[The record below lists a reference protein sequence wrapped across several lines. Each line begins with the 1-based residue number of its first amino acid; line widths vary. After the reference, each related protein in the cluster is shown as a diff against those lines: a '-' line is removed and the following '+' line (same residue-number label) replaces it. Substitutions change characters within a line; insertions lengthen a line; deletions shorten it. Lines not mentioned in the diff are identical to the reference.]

1 MTRRELSI
9 AFQTNKTP
17 AEYVA
22 LAQLADTAG
31 FDAITVY
38 NDAPFHPAY
47 AALLLMAPHVKRA
60 RIGPATVQPARV
72 APIDIAAQAALL
84 ESLAPGRTYIGLSRG
99 AWLEAHGITPEP
111 KPVTALREAVNVVR
125 YLLRGDTGGVDGDMY
140 RLAEHVRAPY
150 PLPPNAADIPLLIGT
165 WGPQLA
171 AVAGELAD
179 EVKVGGTANPDFV
192 PLMRDYIAV
201 GERKA
206 GRDLGTV
213 GVVVGAVCVVDADGV
228 AARALARR
236 EVALYLPVVAA
247 LDKTLT
253 VEPERVARIKAGV
266 ESGDLDDAAAQIS
279 DDLLDRFAFS
289 GTPEAV
295 IQQCEGLFDAGTSR
309 IEFGTP
315 HGIDSPTGIQLLAEK
330 VLPALRAP

>member
-17 AEYVA
+17 AEYTA
-22 LAQLADTAG
+22 LAALADELG

-47 AALLLMAPHVKRA
+47 AALLLMAPHIKRA
-60 RIGPATVQPARV
+60 RLGPATVQPARV

-84 ESLAPGRTYIGLSRG
+84 EALAPVRTYIGISRG

-111 KPVTALREAVNVVR
+111 KPVTALREAITVIR
-125 YLLRGDTGGVDGDMY
+125 YLLHEGTGGVAGETY
-140 RLAEHVRAPY
+140 HLAEHVRTPY
-150 PLPPNAADIPLLIGT
+150 PLPPNAGNIPLLVGT

-179 EVKVGGTANPDFV
+179 EVKVGGSANPDFV
-192 PLMRDYIAV
+192 PVMRDAIAV
-201 GERKA
+201 GERRA
-206 GRDLGTV
+206 GREVGTV
-213 GVVVGAVCVVDADGV
+213 GVVVGAVCVVDEDGA

-247 LDKTLT
+247 LDSTLT
-253 VEPERVARIKAGV
+253 IEPERVARIRAGV
-266 ESGDLDDAAAQIS
+266 EAGDLDTAAAQIS
-279 DDLLDRFAFS
+279 DPLLDRFAFS
-289 GTPEAV
+289 GTPTAV
-295 IQQCEGLFDAGTSR
+295 IQQCEGLFAAGASR

-315 HGIDSPTGIQLLAEK
+315 HGLQSAHGIRLLGGQ
-330 VLPALRAP
+330 VLPALRRA